1 MCAVHLS
8 DPAIS
13 MLLGHVCLILLCNH
27 HSEEFLELY
36 VKENCLNRE
45 LLGIKETVEAV
56 ATTNNPT
63 IRMVEFSEGE
73 QPAKSYKRYDVPLKP
88 GTDTKKLV
96 EELCKNEAVQQ
107 VAIVRPRG
115 EGPEGVDAPICSI
128 L

>member
-1 MCAVHLS
+1 MYMHIFLCS
-8 DPAIS
+8 DY
-13 MLLGHVCLILLCNH
+13 
-27 HSEEFLELY
+27 SEDSLELY
-36 VKENCLNRE
+36 VKENCLDRE

-56 ATTNNPT
+56 AATNNPT

-73 QPAKSYKRYDVPLKP
+73 QPAKSYKRFEVPLKP

-115 EGPEGVDAPICSI
+115 EGPEGVDAPICAI